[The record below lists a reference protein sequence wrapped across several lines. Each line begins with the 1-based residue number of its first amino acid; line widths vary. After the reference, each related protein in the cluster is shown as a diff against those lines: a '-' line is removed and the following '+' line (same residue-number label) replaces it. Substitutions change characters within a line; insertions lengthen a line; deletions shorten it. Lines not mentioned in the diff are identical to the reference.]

1 MDADSPNAA
10 GCCPTKEGVSRWRPA
25 SAGMG
30 SGEWRVLSDPGAE
43 RGSGEGAGERYDPTV
58 QPEGS
63 CAHLLSREEAMDQGR
78 LCGGAEDRGRE
89 ACGDGR
95 QTSVRLSRADD
106 GSED

>member
-1 MDADSPNAA
+1 MPQDALPPREESAGGDPPLQEWAA
-10 GCCPTKEGVSRWRPA
+10 GSGGFSVTQGQSRAR
-25 SAGMG
+25 
-30 SGEWRVLSDPGAE
+30 D
-43 RGSGEGAGERYDPTV
+43 EGAGERYDPTV

-95 QTSVRLSRADD
+95 QTSVHLSRADD